1 MSHDALALDII
12 GEPFLQPWPLP
23 CERFV
28 RQLHGLLIGGEQA
41 CIDQPVDDL
50 RVGVVDRDP
59 GALDPARYH
68 RTVRGCFDETEEDV
82 AQQPRAVR
90 RERREDLFRGLRDGT
105 VDLTGC
111 PIPVD
116 GQNAALTTG
125 PHLTQGVGEQRKGS
139 PIGVADED
147 LDEARLQDEPGLL
160 CGLLD
165 HGSQSV
171 GARAR

>member
-1 MSHDALALDII
+1 MSHDALALDIVR
-12 GEPFLQPWPLP
+12 EPLLQPWPFP

-41 CIDQPVDDL
+41 GIGQPVDDL

-59 GALDPARYH
+59 GALDPTRDH
-68 RTVRGCFDETEEDV
+68 RAVRGCFDQTEEDV
-82 AQQPRAVR
+82 AQQPHALL

-116 GQNAALTTG
+116 GQNAALTTE
-125 PHLTQGVGEQRKGS
+125 PHLTQGVRQQRKGP
-139 PIGVADED
+139 PIGVADQD

-165 HGSQSV
+165 HGSESV